1 MMCINC
7 CATVHELYTG
17 QASNIR
23 LTRCPKCEKIC
34 DKYIEYEQPL
44 IFLDVA
50 LQRLEAYRHILFNS
64 LVFQSSSLWLVALL
78 AAAGRT
84 VLSFFESFVWQNSMG
99 HSSGAE
105 YIVNRPLPAPA
116 FSWLIWAFVKQ
127 LLWLLL
133 RWAIQSRCALRV
145 AAASSGQMR
154 QLSFRQLVHALSM
167 SSYGYTAYVLMMAW
181 DYDSRI
187 HIVVSIFVFI
197 SNAVA
202 MHAAIECGTLWYCC
216 NPHRLFLLNTNMCA
230 QGNRHHAAAHVHRL
244 VVRLLC
250 RPRFERGSV
259 MPACYAAF
267 ACACFRMFTF
277 HLSVT
282 ITFDA

>member
-7 CATVHELYTG
+7 CAPVQDLYNG

-23 LTRCPKCEKIC
+23 LARCPKCEKIC

-50 LQRLEAYRHILFNS
+50 LQRLEAYRHLLFNS
-64 LVFQSSSLWLVALL
+64 PAFQSSPLWLFVLL
-78 AAAGRT
+78 AASAAGRT
-84 VLSFFESFVWQNSMG
+84 VLSFFESFVWQNNGGDGSA
-99 HSSGAE
+99 SA

-116 FSWLIWAFVKQ
+116 VSWLVWAYVKQ

-145 AAASSGQMR
+145 ASASSGRMR
-154 QLSFRQLVHALSM
+154 QVSFRQLVHALSM
-167 SSYGYTAYVLMMAW
+167 SSYGYTAYLLMMAW

-187 HIVVSIFVFI
+187 HVVVSIFVFI

-202 MHAAIECGTLWYCC
+202 MHAAIECGTLWYC
-216 NPHRLFLLNTNMCA
+216 HFS
-230 QGNRHHAAAHVHRL
+230 
-244 VVRLLC
+244 RLLLFCPLLIYVVC
-250 RPRFERGSV
+250 RAIAITLPPMFIGWLFDSFV
-259 MPACYAAF
+259 GLG
-267 ACACFRMFTF
+267 FRV
-277 HLSVT
+277 S
-282 ITFDA
+282 A

>member
-1 MMCINC
+1 VVGFCRMMCINC
-7 CATVHELYTG
+7 CSTVQELYNG

-84 VLSFFESFVWQNSMG
+84 VLSFFESFVWQNNVG

-105 YIVNRPLPAPA
+105 YVVNRPLPAPA

-133 RWAIQSRCALRV
+133 RWAIQSQCALRV
-145 AAASSGQMR
+145 AAASSGRMR

-187 HIVVSIFVFI
+187 HVVVSIFVFI

-202 MHAAIECGTLWYCC
+202 MHAAIECGTLWYG
-216 NPHRLFLLNTNMCA
+216 PDS
-230 QGNRHHAAAHVHRL
+230 
-244 VVRLLC
+244 
-250 RPRFERGSV
+250 PRIF
-259 MPACYAAF
+259 MYAADF
-267 ACACFRMFTF
+267 LRRAISITLPPMFIGWLF
-277 HLSVT
+277 DSYVGLGLSVSV
-282 ITFDA
+282 

>member
-1 MMCINC
+1 MCIHC
-7 CATVHELYTG
+7 CSPVQELYNG
-17 QASNIR
+17 QANNIR

-64 LVFQSSSLWLVALL
+64 LAFQSSPLWLFALL
-78 AAAGRT
+78 AASAAGRT
-84 VLSFFESFVWQNSMG
+84 VLVFFESFVWQTNVG
-99 HSSGAE
+99 DSSTVA

-116 FSWLIWAFVKQ
+116 FSWLVCAFFKQ

-145 AAASSGQMR
+145 AAASSGRMR
-154 QLSFRQLVHALSM
+154 ELSFRQLVHALSM
-167 SSYGYTAYVLMMAW
+167 SSYGYTAYLLMMAW

-202 MHAAIECGTLWYCC
+202 MHAAIECGTLWC
-216 NPHRLFLLNTNMCA
+216 NTNPLFLIQFLIVVI
-230 QGNRHHAAAHVHRL
+230 QGDHYHAASDVLGL
-244 VVRLLC
+244 VV
-250 RPRFERGSV
+250 
-259 MPACYAAF
+259 
-267 ACACFRMFTF
+267 
-277 HLSVT
+277 
-282 ITFDA
+282 

>member
-1 MMCINC
+1 MMCIHC
-7 CATVHELYTG
+7 CAPVQDLYNG

-64 LVFQSSSLWLVALL
+64 PAFQSSPLWLFFLL
-78 AAAGRT
+78 AACAAGRT
-84 VLSFFESFVWQNSMG
+84 VLSFFESFVWQHNGGDGS
-99 HSSGAE
+99 

-116 FSWLIWAFVKQ
+116 VSWLAWAYVKQ

-145 AAASSGQMR
+145 AASSSGRMR
-154 QLSFRQLVHALSM
+154 QVSFRQLVHALSM
-167 SSYGYTAYVLMMAW
+167 SSYGYTAYLLMMAW

-187 HIVVSIFVFI
+187 HVVVSIFVFI

-202 MHAAIECGTLWYCC
+202 MHAAIECGTLWYCHSARFSLYPLLTFC
-216 NPHRLFLLNTNMCA
+216 AGQSPSHCRLC
-230 QGNRHHAAAHVHRL
+230 
-244 VVRLLC
+244 
-250 RPRFERGSV
+250 S
-259 MPACYAAF
+259 
-267 ACACFRMFTF
+267 
-277 HLSVT
+277 
-282 ITFDA
+282 